1 MKPTS
6 KFLSLLFPNRNKK
19 ANCILFAAIIDLCL
33 FSFCVNK
40 NNADKASPVFIESET
55 ERPEIVL
62 ISVFDNYRINPDLE
76 TSWGFGSVIKTPE
89 ETILFDTGGDADIL
103 LSNMQ
108 KMNIDPGTI
117 DKVVISHVHWDHVGG
132 LAGFLERNNH
142 VTVFIP
148 ESFPNSI
155 KNMITNKGAELI
167 EVLEPKKISDFIYS
181 TGELAGPPDEQ
192 SLIVNSKKGLIV
204 MTGCAH
210 PGIVK
215 IVEKAKELVN
225 NNLYLVIGGFHH
237 PSVSVVQKFRELGVE
252 KVAPSHCTGD
262 QVRNAFAQEYKE
274 DFIEYGVGRRIEI
287 K

>member
-1 MKPTS
+1 MKTTS
-6 KFLSLLFPNRNKK
+6 KILSLFFPNRNKK
-19 ANCILFAAIIDLCL
+19 ANCILFITILTVCL
-33 FSFCVNK
+33 FSFCANK
-40 NNADKASPVFIESET
+40 NNADKASPVFIDSET
-55 ERPEIVL
+55 ERPEVVL
-62 ISVFDNYRINPDLE
+62 ISVFDNYMINQDLE
-76 TSWGFGSVIKTPE
+76 TAWGFGSVIKTPS

-108 KMNIDPGTI
+108 KMNIDPGSI
-117 DKVVISHVHWDHVGG
+117 DKVIISHVHWDHVGG
-132 LAGFLERNNH
+132 LAGFLEKNNH

-155 KNMITNKGAELI
+155 KNMIINKGAEFI
-167 EVLEPKKISDFIYS
+167 EVLEAEKISDFIYS
-181 TGELAGPPDEQ
+181 TGELAGSPKEQ
-192 SLIVNSKKGLIV
+192 SLIIDSKKGLIV

-215 IVEKAKELVN
+215 IIEKAKELIN

-237 PSVSVVQKFRELGVE
+237 PPVSVVQKFRELGVE

-262 QVRNAFAQEYKE
+262 PVRNAFAQEYKK
-274 DFIEYGVGRRIEI
+274 DFIEYGVGKRIEI